1 MGCQTSMQAKE
12 DFMTKFN
19 KDFCKG
25 IYSLLPSREETDLE
39 QFKLLIREKLIK
51 CSQKEKFYIIFL
63 WICENIDYDINLV
76 GKFINCTPEFVF
88 KNGKTICT
96 GFSRLFQNIS
106 SSLELNVQS
115 IKCYTKGYGYEP
127 GNKLKKLNHEYN
139 LININSAWYPVDV
152 TWGSGHIEGNQFIKG
167 LNDLFFCIDPELLIQ
182 THFPENDNFQL
193 TNKIYTIDDF
203 LKKPTVNTNFY
214 EFNFNKYSP
223 EEGYIIL
230 NDKNTQKFVIWNEN
244 MKNKNVSCKI
254 YFSQNK
260 NYNQILNCDMITYFD
275 DRFEVDC
282 IFNKK
287 GKYKVE
293 LFGNKD
299 GGPKTYNILV
309 YIIIVEKDI
318 EKELKFPLYYNESKQ
333 IRIYE
338 PLYNNLISGEK
349 VKFKIKSDL
358 DKIIIADEEWYY
370 LNKGQN
376 GFFEKEIIIKN
387 SPGKKIIIGKENE
400 EKENTCIFLASYNIL

>member
-1 MGCQTSMQAKE
+1 MGCQASMLTKE
-12 DFMTKFN
+12 DLMNKFN

-25 IYSLLPSREETDLE
+25 IYSSLPTRKETNL
-39 QFKLLIREKLIK
+39 QNFKQIIKEKSFK

-63 WICENIDYDINLV
+63 WICENIDYNINLV
-76 GKFINCTPEFVF
+76 GKFINCSPDNVF

-96 GFSRLFQNIS
+96 GFSRLFQDIAS
-106 SSLELNVQS
+106 YLELSVLC

-127 GNKLKKLNHEYN
+127 GDKLKKLNHEYN
-139 LININSAWYPVDV
+139 LIKIDNMWYPVDL

-167 LNDLFFCIDPELLIQ
+167 LNDFFFCINPELLIE
-182 THFPENDNFQL
+182 THFPENEKSQL
-193 TNKIYTIDDF
+193 TNKVHTFEDF
-203 LKKPTVNTNFY
+203 LKKPKVNTNFY

-223 EEGYIIL
+223 NEGYIIL
-230 NDKNTQKFVIWNEN
+230 KDKNSQKFTIWNN
-244 MKNKNVSCKI
+244 DMKNKNASCKI

-260 NYNQILNCDMITYFD
+260 NYKQILNCDMINYFD
-275 DRFEVDC
+275 DRCEVDC

-287 GKYKVE
+287 GKYKIE

-309 YIIIVEKDI
+309 YIVIVENDVK
-318 EKELKFPLYYNESKQ
+318 KELNFPLYYNESKQ
-333 IRIYE
+333 IRIFE
-338 PLYNNLISGEK
+338 PLYNNLKSGEK

-358 DKIIIADEEWYY
+358 DKIIIADDQWYY
-370 LNKGQN
+370 LNKGKN

-387 SPGKKIIIGKENE
+387 GPGKKIIIGKENE
-400 EKENTCIFLASYNIL
+400 NKENTCVFMASYNIL